1 MKKPQKPK
9 APSAARPTQAAPRL
23 DPLESLPLDR
33 MIAVLRYRGLNAEAM
48 VAAQR
53 RNLESFLNASESV
66 AHGMQTVTDKQM
78 SLVRKSL
85 TDAMSQLTANPLAS
99 KGNGHAD
106 PAQAMKQVEGAVR
119 NMSEIADLMVK
130 CNLEAFD
137 AVNRSMMDSVRSF
150 YQLLNEALARPA
162 AEK

>member
-1 MKKPQKPK
+1 MKKPQKPPAK
-9 APSAARPTQAAPRL
+9 PGAFKRPDPVERL
-23 DPLESLPLDR
+23 PLER

-53 RNLESFLNASESV
+53 RNLESLLEASETV
-66 AHGMQTVTDKQM
+66 VHGMQSITDKQM
-78 SLVRKSL
+78 AMMRQGLS
-85 TDAMSQLTANPLAS
+85 TAMSGIGQNPMAM
-99 KGNGHAD
+99 NGSSVPD

-130 CNLEAFD
+130 CNLSAFD

-150 YQLLNEALARPA
+150 YQLLNEALTRPA
-162 AEK
+162 EK